1 MNKNDVFE
9 RAPER
14 ENERD
19 YFLNSFPNMPDKKGL
34 YDAMDAITYMSDE
47 AFVYYLPFFM
57 ECLLED
63 PYPYD
68 RLSVI
73 VEVGLE
79 HMSAESEERY
89 KDELALARQQMVE
102 VQRKFY

>member
-1 MNKNDVFE
+1 MNKSDVFE

-14 ENERD
+14 EGERD

-57 ECLLED
+57 ECLLRTHT
-63 PYPYD
+63 PM
-68 RLSVI
+68 I
-73 VEVGLE
+73 
-79 HMSAESEERY
+79 A
-89 KDELALARQQMVE
+89 
-102 VQRKFY
+102 